1 MGRWCQAPKTPWCHV
16 FTAVSWPA
24 HNFLSE
30 KHYGMTGRGVWRRSP
45 QLTPRRLHKSIWC
58 HLNKEPWLRLSSIRH
73 PRGRPA
79 PSFIPLD
86 RLKPRWEKCIQW
98 HRAAPHQIKNS
109 YSSTNT
115 PQSLQSCQQGKIFTC
130 WNKEPLTSPL
140 NGDKVI
146 SIFKKSVFGPVVF
159 SFKSLQR

>member
-1 MGRWCQAPKTPWCHV
+1 
-16 FTAVSWPA
+16 
-24 HNFLSE
+24 
-30 KHYGMTGRGVWRRSP
+30 MTGRGVLEPDVWRRSP
-45 QLTPRRLHKSIWC
+45 QLTPRRLHKSIWR
-58 HLNKEPWLRLSSIRH
+58 HLNKEPRLRLGSIRH

-79 PSFIPLD
+79 ASFIPLD
-86 RLKPRWEKCIQW
+86 HLKPQWEKCIQC

-115 PQSLQSCQQGKIFTC
+115 PQSLQSCQQGKTFTC

-146 SIFKKSVFGPVVF
+146 SILKKKASLVPSSLVSRVCSVKIWMTDINKDG
-159 SFKSLQR
+159 LH